1 MPTGCCA
8 SRSPACFFF
17 MVLALIA
24 TYFLIVG
31 NAQPGNA
38 E

>member
-1 MPTGCCA
+1 MGGME
-8 SRSPACFFF
+8 FQV
-17 MVLALIA
+17 VLALIA